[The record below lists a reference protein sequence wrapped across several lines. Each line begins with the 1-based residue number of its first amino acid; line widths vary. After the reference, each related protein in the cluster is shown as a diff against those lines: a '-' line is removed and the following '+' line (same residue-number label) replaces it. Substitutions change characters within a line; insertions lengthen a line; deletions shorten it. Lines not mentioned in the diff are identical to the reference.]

1 MLKNVLSI
9 GYVSELIDLS
19 IQKVAVSCVRGWQ
32 HCATP
37 TAGVIA
43 VVRKALWCRV

>member
-9 GYVSELIDLS
+9 GYVSGLTDLNTER
-19 IQKVAVSCVRGWQ
+19 VALSCVRGRE

-43 VVRKALWCRV
+43 DVRKALRWRV